1 MRTRFNNYKRNTN
14 NNNFNTNNMENQKK
28 FDNWML
34 KIKNIYYSDNE
45 RMCEAYQRIKEC

>member
-1 MRTRFNNYKRNTN
+1 
-14 NNNFNTNNMENQKK
+14 MENKIK

-45 RMCEAYQRIKEC
+45 QMCEAYKRIN

>member
-1 MRTRFNNYKRNTN
+1 
-14 NNNFNTNNMENQKK
+14 MENKIK

-45 RMCEAYQRIKEC
+45 QMCNAYLRIN